1 MTLWHTVLLASIV
14 VLALKLA
21 GYSLP
26 AHWFEGPKL
35 ARVLELTTISLL
47 AALTAVQTLGDNG
60 ALVLDAR
67 VPAVVVAMLMFWA
80 KVPFIVVIVAAAVIA
95 GALRA
100 FGLAG

>member
-1 MTLWHTVLLASIV
+1 MTVWHTVLLASIV

-26 AHWFEGPKL
+26 AEWFSGPRL
-35 ARVLELTTISLL
+35 TRILELTTISLL
-47 AALTAVQTLGDNG
+47 AALAAVQTFADGQ
-60 ALVLDAR
+60 AIVLDAR
-67 VPAVVVAMLMFWA
+67 VPAMVVSVIMFWA
-80 KVPFIVVIVAAAVIA
+80 KVPFIVVIIAAAATA